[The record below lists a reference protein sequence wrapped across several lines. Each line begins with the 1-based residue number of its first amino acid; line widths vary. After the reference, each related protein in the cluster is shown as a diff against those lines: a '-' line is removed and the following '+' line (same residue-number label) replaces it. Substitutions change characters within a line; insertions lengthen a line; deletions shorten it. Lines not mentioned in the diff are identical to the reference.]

1 MHSMQQSNHT
11 VPFLFHHQS
20 QTHQRPSSKE
30 EGLDP
35 YVYQSSMKRGKG
47 QKGEDVIGQE
57 ANV

>member
-11 VPFLFHHQS
+11 IPFLFHHQC
-20 QTHQRPSSKE
+20 QTQRPSSKE